1 MEEVGDGVASTP
13 LATKTTTETIASAR
27 ATKDK
32 ALNTDNIQ
40 RLPTIQNF
48 LTPPTHESQVK
59 LK

>member
-1 MEEVGDGVASTP
+1 MEEMGDGVASTP
-13 LATKTTTETIASAR
+13 LATKMAIETIAKAR
-27 ATKDK
+27 ATTDK

-40 RLPTIQNF
+40 RPPIIQNF